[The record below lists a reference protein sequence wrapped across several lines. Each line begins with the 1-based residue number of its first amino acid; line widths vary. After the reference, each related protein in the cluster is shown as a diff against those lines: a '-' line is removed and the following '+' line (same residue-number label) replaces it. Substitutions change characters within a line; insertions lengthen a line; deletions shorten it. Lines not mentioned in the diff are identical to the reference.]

1 VLTIDDLEKLDR
13 EAAKRVDEI
22 WSTITQQ
29 FLEPELQRQE
39 LEEYESLTPEE
50 HGRILEEMG
59 EENYQAWAN
68 EMERRKVKY
77 GSNTGMD

>member
-1 VLTIDDLEKLDR
+1 MLTIDDLEKLDR